1 MVSAQ
6 PRVVSMQSR
15 VVSQGPR
22 VVSQQL
28 DTPEKGGTTLMMI
41 KITPWQHQSPERD
54 LKGRHG
60 TSQRARHPSSTP

>member
-28 DTPEKGGTTLMMI
+28 DTPEKV
-41 KITPWQHQSPERD
+41 ER
-54 LKGRHG
+54 R
-60 TSQRARHPSSTP
+60 